1 MHTGQPWLKRLG
13 LSLGA
18 SLLLLGGMELTAR
31 LFGGPLPELPRH
43 DWISGQFE
51 ADPYLKWVLSP
62 GVSMGE
68 GEHINAQGMRD
79 LPLGERKPEGQKRLL
94 VLGDSSVFGA
104 GVRLE
109 ETFVQRLEAS
119 LNPAEL
125 PATERSIQV
134 LNGGVPGYST
144 YQCLE
149 RLRRSLPLGLDG
161 VILYNISDSQSPEG
175 LTDDLWFRWGAP
187 AHLALR
193 HLALYRWLH
202 QQVLRRQRPR
212 QQAET
217 VPDTLRV
224 HLRHYRRNLASLRS
238 LAASADAALFYV
250 VPPML
255 TDADATPPPGAGL
268 VGGADAPPAIRHYLP
283 DDDAEAEAIEARLDW
298 LEDQHSLACSLKG
311 YRAALALDGY
321 RAGVP
326 VVDGPATFKRAWKR
340 TPEAELPL
348 LLDPVHPSAE
358 GHRLLAEALRPVIAS
373 FLQGSDQGWQDP
385 AVAQPAAPGQEQEG

>member
-1 MHTGQPWLKRLG
+1 
-13 LSLGA
+13 
-18 SLLLLGGMELTAR
+18 
-31 LFGGPLPELPRH
+31 
-43 DWISGQFE
+43 
-51 ADPYLKWVLSP
+51 
-62 GVSMGE
+62 
-68 GEHINAQGMRD
+68 
-79 LPLGERKPEGQKRLL
+79 
-94 VLGDSSVFGA
+94 
-104 GVRLE
+104 
-109 ETFVQRLEAS
+109 
-119 LNPAEL
+119 
-125 PATERSIQV
+125 
-134 LNGGVPGYST
+134 
-144 YQCLE
+144 
-149 RLRRSLPLGLDG
+149 
-161 VILYNISDSQSPEG
+161 
-175 LTDDLWFRWGAP
+175 
-187 AHLALR
+187 
-193 HLALYRWLH
+193 
-202 QQVLRRQRPR
+202 
-212 QQAET
+212 
-217 VPDTLRV
+217 
-224 HLRHYRRNLASLRS
+224 
-238 LAASADAALFYV
+238 